1 MTITKLTVK
10 TSNGV
15 EIYENARVVKPGT
28 CEDVFG
34 KLIDAIQPEFEIIC
48 PDGKRVK
55 IEFNSIVNLVL

>member
-34 KLIDAIQPEFEIIC
+34 KLIEHFLIQ
-48 PDGKRVK
+48 
-55 IEFNSIVNLVL
+55 S